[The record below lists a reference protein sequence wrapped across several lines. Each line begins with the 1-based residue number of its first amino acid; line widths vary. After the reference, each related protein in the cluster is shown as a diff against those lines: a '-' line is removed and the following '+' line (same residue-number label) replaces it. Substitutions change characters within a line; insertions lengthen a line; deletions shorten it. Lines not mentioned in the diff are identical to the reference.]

1 MKCPECGNEIQDG
14 HLICEVCGYEVQ
26 MVPDFVEDYEP
37 QIDNHIVDNV
47 LDMSSPTQDMGIT
60 EELGGTDQLI
70 GNTENIALPEFLKKK
85 GIMIAVLIVSTI
97 IIILAAIWGVNR
109 VSDPEY
115 QLNKAK
121 NLAAAGKYG
130 EAISALENAY
140 VSHPDNSEI
149 LYLESDYYM
158 ELGKTDL
165 ATDTLMRLIS
175 SDIYSSDE
183 IYSAYDRLINIYAE
197 TDNYDAIAQLLA
209 DCRYNDITLAYQNY
223 VAFAP
228 VFSYEDGTY
237 DNAIRLKISANT
249 SGVVYYTLDGS
260 VPNESSQKY
269 DSPIELDHGEYI
281 VTAIFIN
288 QYGVQS
294 ELVTHKYVISNDI
307 PNEPVVNADSGDYHK
322 PVLIT
327 VEVPEG
333 YTVYYT
339 TDRSAPTVDS
349 VKYIDPI
356 PMPVKYSNFNFAA
369 ISEDGLS
376 SEVVVRSYSLTFPD
390 GISLSQAVDILKTR
404 LIERGLLN
412 DMNGY
417 SDRAPGRYTYEVIS
431 AIPIAGQGDYYT
443 IREFYHDGTGT
454 QTPTDTTYIVEIHQG
469 STAILGGNAN
479 TGFLAIS
486 F

>member
-1 MKCPECGNEIQDG
+1 MKCPECGNEIRDG
-14 HLICEVCGYEVQ
+14 HLICEVCGYEIQ
-26 MVPDFVEDYEP
+26 MVPDFEEDYEP
-37 QIDNHIVDNV
+37 QIDNHIVDHV
-47 LDMSSPTQDMGIT
+47 LDTSSPTNDLSIT
-60 EELGGTDQLI
+60 DQLGTTDQLI
-70 GNTENIALPEFLKKK
+70 GVTSSINLPDFLKKR
-85 GIMIAVLIVSTI
+85 GVMIAVLAVVTILI
-97 IIILAAIWGVNR
+97 IIGAVWGVNR

-115 QLNKAK
+115 QLNRAK
-121 NLAAAGKYG
+121 NMAAAGRY
-130 EAISALENAY
+130 EDAIIALENEY
-140 VSHPDNSEI
+140 VSHPDSEI

-158 ELGKTDL
+158 ELGKTDM

-197 TDNYDAIAQLLA
+197 TDNYDAIADLLGE
-209 DCRYNDITLAYQNY
+209 CRYPDIIQAYQNY
-223 VAFAP
+223 VAIAP

-269 DSPIELDHGEYI
+269 DSPIELDHGEYL
-281 VTAIFIN
+281 VSAIFIN
-288 QYGVQS
+288 QYGVRS
-294 ELVTHKYVISNDI
+294 ELVTHKYDISNDI

-339 TDRSAPTVDS
+339 TDRSTPTVDS
-349 VKYIDPI
+349 VQYIDPI

-390 GISLSQAVDILKTR
+390 GISLSQAVDILKAR